1 MKDNQTNQTISLSDI
16 PEPTTLEQFHENLS
30 QFFLTDSNGKL
41 KVKGHKDIPVKEL
54 KSVQD
59 IADILLSNGVK
70 DTDDRMVSISGASLC
85 PTIEFSD
92 DDQLTIYN
100 GQKEFLKTVR
110 EPKWFHI
117 GSEKLFF
124 FCSQVIGKYMTREGA
139 ENNNHFRPITD
150 E

>member
-1 MKDNQTNQTISLSDI
+1 MNLNLHTISLNDI
-16 PEPTTLEQFHENLS
+16 PQPTTLEQFHENLS
-30 QFFLTDSNGKL
+30 QFFLTDSDGKL
-41 KVKGHKDIPVKEL
+41 QVKGHKGIPVKEL

-70 DTDDRMVSISGASLC
+70 DDEVMVSIAGARLC

-117 GSEKLFF
+117 DSEKLFF
-124 FCSQVIGKYMTREGA
+124 FCNQVIGKYMTREGA